1 MQSPTLS
8 PRRLFAAL
16 TLIVFLWATV
26 GGRLNANAS
35 PNNSPSFMMSTQDF
49 FGGITDT
56 ILTPPKWI
64 FSGVQGV
71 ANRTVARMNTNTAGE
86 TLDSI
91 RQERDL
97 FRDQRDQSD
106 RQLHIY
112 EQLLLQYQA
121 LAPFGLSS
129 RDLLPASITGGQ
141 TGPGAAIITLDKG
154 SLDGVTQGMPVSAAI
169 TVSVPTASVNP
180 ADGPAQPTTKIVP
193 AATILGIVESVAPKT
208 CTVRLMT
215 DPHMKT
221 EAVLVRRLP
230 DRAALLTPDPC
241 LVEGLGDGQLR
252 CATIDVAKILA
263 EPQIGDLVELA
274 DRNWPPVT
282 RFMLM
287 GEVTAVGK
295 KDTQILRYD
304 LTITPRININSL
316 QSVLIILKTS

>member
-1 MQSPTLS
+1 MQPPRLS

-16 TLIVFLWATV
+16 TLAVFLWATI
-26 GGRLNANAS
+26 GGRISANA
-35 PNNSPSFMMSTQDF
+35 PTTNSPSFMMSTQDF
-49 FGGITDT
+49 FGGIIDT

-64 FSGVQGV
+64 FSGMQGA
-71 ANRTVARMNTNTAGE
+71 ANRTVARMNTNTTGDTVDSLRQKLDE
-86 TLDSI
+86 TT
-91 RQERDL
+91 
-97 FRDQRDQSD
+97 DQLNQRD

-121 LAPFGLSS
+121 LAPFGLSA
-129 RDLLPASITGGQ
+129 RDLLPANITGAQ

-169 TVSVPTASVNP
+169 TVSVPTAPVNP

-263 EPQIGDLVELA
+263 PPELGDLVELA
-274 DRNWPPVT
+274 DRNWPPIT
-282 RFMLM
+282 RFMLI

-316 QSVLIILKTS
+316 QSVLIILKS